1 VATRIIPAVK
11 RRFTGIRH
19 HSSEQTRVTPRRD
32 ASVSQ
37 DHLGPIDADSPA
49 IDLCAIVLIFMLIV
63 GIYAWSRTGWAL
75 SGIMIAF

>member
-1 VATRIIPAVK
+1 M

-19 HSSEQTRVTPRRD
+19 HSSERTRVKPRRD
-32 ASVSQ
+32 ASASQ
-37 DHLGPIDADSPA
+37 DQIGPIDADSPA
-49 IDLCAIVLIFMLIV
+49 VDLCAIVLIFMLIV